1 MCNRPWKRVL
11 PAGATPGEDVVRRAE
26 LLQLHRSL
34 ALLAGVVLAG
44 SLAAAPAEAPVKRLG
59 KTVVQ
64 HKDDRVKAVL
74 SWRFA
79 NQTFEKERWL
89 LLELAFA
96 AEGGGVDLN
105 REDVSLLTPGGER
118 LSLPGQK
125 RLAEGLKDVRW
136 FLQRA
141 SVARDPLTGYFPRPD
156 LERRLP
162 FFGIPGEQ
170 VVQDEVGGGHSML
183 IRGDLFF
190 EAPTGSWAKG
200 RYTLVLK
207 NKKMDVELPFA
218 LPADDPKKEPGEKD
232 PTTVPW

>member
-1 MCNRPWKRVL
+1 MLR
-11 PAGATPGEDVVRRAE
+11 TRRTI
-26 LLQLHRSL
+26 
-34 ALLAGVVLAG
+34 ALFACVALAG
-44 SLAAAPAEAPVKRLG
+44 SLSAAPAGPPLKRLG

-79 NQTFEKERWL
+79 NQTFDKEPWFL
-89 LLELAFA
+89 VELAFA

-105 REDVSLLTPGGER
+105 REDVSLLTPDGER
-118 LSLPGQK
+118 LPLPGQK

-136 FLQRA
+136 FLQRS

-170 VVQDEVGGGHSML
+170 IVQDEVGGGHSTL

-190 EAPTGSWAKG
+190 EAPSGSWKPG
-200 RYTLVLK
+200 RYTLVLR
-207 NKKMDVELPFA
+207 NKKMDVELPFT
-218 LPADDPKKEPGEKD
+218 LPADDPKEEPKPGDEK
-232 PTTVPW
+232 TVPW